1 MFSEIFIAWTHLKA
15 LRTFVES
22 VLRYA
27 LPTNFQCILVLVM
40 NTKKTKKKK
49 FVLQIDWKK
58 QLSQLINCKKQQQ
71 ITITK
76 NNNNNNSQTSQKYK
90 N

>member
-40 NTKKTKKKK
+40 NTKKTKKKIV
-49 FVLQIDWKK
+49 FQIDWKK
-58 QLSQLINCKKQQQ
+58 QLSQLINCKKQQQQ